1 MVALKEGLSLLM
13 RRLSLT
19 RNSKIVEEEVKMEKL
34 LAVTG

>member
-13 RRLSLT
+13 RRLSLR
-19 RNSKIVEEEVKMEKL
+19 RNSKLVEKEVKMEKL